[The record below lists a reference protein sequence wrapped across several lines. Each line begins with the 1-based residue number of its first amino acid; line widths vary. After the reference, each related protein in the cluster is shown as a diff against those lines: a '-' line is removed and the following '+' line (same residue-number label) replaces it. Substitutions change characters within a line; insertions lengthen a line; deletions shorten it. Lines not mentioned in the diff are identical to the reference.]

1 MNPPEIDWLYLRQGL
16 LGAGLALLVCALV
29 WGGTTLY
36 HTRATNILAAEQ
48 QRLGGLEA
56 ERSELTQRREALRKF
71 AQIYQQLSLDGVVGS
86 EQRLAVIQATRLA
99 SENLRLPYL
108 KYTTN
113 PQQAFEAPWLIPGET
128 APVLVSQLDLQLG
141 LVHELDLL
149 RLLGEIRNAP
159 GRPQVLSCS
168 LEMLGQDL
176 APDPDKANLTGNCQL
191 ALYSIPRE
199 SALVAANPEN

>member
-1 MNPPEIDWLYLRQGL
+1 MNLPKIDWIYLRQGL
-16 LGAGLALLVCALV
+16 LSAGLALLVCALV

-36 HTRATNILAAEQ
+36 HTRATATQATEQ
-48 QRLGGLEA
+48 QRLDGLEA
-56 ERSELTQRREALRKF
+56 ERSELTQRRDALRKF
-71 AQIYQQLSLDGVVGS
+71 ARIYQQLALDGVVGS
-86 EQRLAVIQATRLA
+86 EQRLAVVQATRLA
-99 SENLRLPYL
+99 SEALRLPYL

-113 PQQAFEAPWLIPGET
+113 PQQAFEAPWLVPGVT

-149 RLLGEIRNAP
+149 RLLGQIRNAP

-168 LEMLGQDL
+168 LEMLSPDI
-176 APDPDKANLTGNCQL
+176 APDPDRANLTGNCQL